1 LVPKPTEDLGD
12 GPRPELEGWEL
23 TESERAELER
33 EYVAARPGDHF
44 MAPFQ
49 CQLCHFRN
57 IFKRNPSEDSE
68 IDKWALTTLMRAN
81 LDVFWSSRPGTVLGN
96 LREART
102 SLRCGIQL
110 GLEEPMIDFCR
121 GPFPVKDIF
130 GAALALTILQRSFDP
145 GRNSATVQW
154 ATCRKLRSF
163 YSNYI
168 HTTPFGT
175 GLATMTDGKKSTH
188 MTASP
193 TNSLWFK
200 KFAAG
205 LRNRLG
211 QVVIQ
216 DQALS
221 IDELLAFQGI
231 LEHAWGQAWH
241 AKDKTLMFEIATIG
255 AAVTGGYGAALRGEE
270 LGHLRLN
277 NTLTMTQKGLCHP
290 RKPHV
295 LLSLQGRFKNVI
307 GRKKHQIPLV
317 PLTKSGIGIKVWLL
331 RLLFCYQEAG
341 VTSGPLLR
349 NSIRAPLPAKVKELD
364 VTFHKY
370 LSMVQDSFPHLIPST
385 VDVSETYSLTRSL
398 RRGSTAQARNQGVPR
413 DIIMLNN
420 RWRSDEAS
428 RSHSSAPQEIMELYT
443 DVVVA
448 IEALLRYSGPL

>member
-1 LVPKPTEDLGD
+1 LK
-12 GPRPELEGWEL
+12 
-23 TESERAELER
+23 
-33 EYVAARPGDHF
+33 
-44 MAPFQ
+44 
-49 CQLCHFRN
+49 
-57 IFKRNPSEDSE
+57 
-68 IDKWALTTLMRAN
+68 
-81 LDVFWSSRPGTVLGN
+81 
-96 LREART
+96 EART

-110 GLEEPMIDFCR
+110 GLEDPMIDFCR

-200 KFAAG
+200 KFTAG
-205 LRNRLG
+205 LRSRLG

-231 LEHAWGQAWH
+231 LEHAWRQAWH
-241 AKDKTLMFEIATIG
+241 AKDKTLLFEIATIG
-255 AAVTGGYGAALRGEE
+255 TVVTSGFGAALRGEE

-277 NTLTMTQKGLCHP
+277 GTLTLTQRGLQHP

-295 LLSLQGRFKNVI
+295 LLSLQGRFKNVV
-307 GRKKHQIPLV
+307 GRRKHQIPLV
-317 PLTKSGIGIKVWLL
+317 PVTKSGISIKLWLL
-331 RLLFCYQEAG
+331 RLLFCYQEEG
-341 VTSGPLLR
+341 VNSGPLFR
-349 NSIRAPLPAKVKELD
+349 NTINTPLPAKVKELD
-364 VTFHKY
+364 VMFQKY
-370 LSMVQDSFPHLIPST
+370 LLMVQDSFPNLIPST
-385 VDVSETYSLTRSL
+385 IDVSEVYSLARSL
-398 RRGSTAQARNQGVPR
+398 RRGSTAQARNQGVHR
-413 DIIMLNN
+413 DIVMLNN

-428 RSHSSAPQEIMELYT
+428 RGYSGVPHGIMELYT